1 MFLYKGVNPD
11 GNDKK
16 EIQFEDEYEAID
28 YARENAYSFCK
39 YQVINLSDNEVV
51 DSDEMSQNE
60 EDAIMDDMFPE
71 GQDE

>member
-11 GNDKK
+11 GNNKK
-16 EIQFEDEYEAID
+16 EMQFEDENEAID
-28 YARENAYSFCK
+28 YARENAYPYRK
-39 YQVINLSDNEVV
+39 YQVTNLSDNEVV

-60 EDAIMDDMFPE
+60 EDAIIDDMCPE